1 MPNPITVGLITNP
14 EGAHLADYLSALAN
28 TDEVGAVA
36 LADSTGQL
44 DAMARKALGGKL
56 RRTYRDAPTML
67 RETQPALA
75 LVTLEAA
82 LAPPAIET
90 ALDFGCHV
98 LTEKPAC
105 LRTDDFATLVHK
117 AQAKH
122 LQIML
127 ALANRLH
134 APVQEAKRLVATGK
148 VGKVYAAEAHIVADQ
163 TRLKSPAYHEQW
175 YAKKSRAG
183 GGHLIWLGIHW
194 LDLVLYISRLKV
206 RDVTGFTAIVGGQPL
221 DVEDSAAVV
230 LRLDNGSL
238 ATLTSGYYLDRGYH
252 SHLQLWGEHGW
263 LRMSAFEEQPLEW
276 YSTADGGPAAIQR
289 FEYAK
294 GGRGY
299 TPFVRSCVRFAAGLE
314 PPPISSE
321 ECLHVLE
328 TLFACYRAAE
338 TGTAQ
343 RIGRHDQRP

>member
-1 MPNPITVGLITNP
+1 MPNQITVGLITDP
-14 EGAHLADYLSALAN
+14 DGAHLPDYLAALAN
-28 TDEVGAVA
+28 TEEVASVA
-36 LADSTGQL
+36 LADSTGQTE
-44 DAMARKALGGKL
+44 AKTRAALGDKL
-56 RRTYRDAPTML
+56 GRTYRDGASML
-67 RETQPALA
+67 REAKPALA

-82 LAPPAIET
+82 LSPPAIDAAIEN
-90 ALDFGCHV
+90 GCHV

-105 LRTDDFATLVHK
+105 LRASDFAWLVQK

-134 APVQEAKRLVATGK
+134 APVQEARRLVAAGK
-148 VGKVYAAEAHIVADQ
+148 LGKIYASEAHIVADQ
-163 TRLKSPAYHEQW
+163 TRLKSPAYHRQW
-175 YAKKSRAG
+175 YAAKARAG

-194 LDLVLYISRLKV
+194 LDLALFISGLKV
-206 RDVTGFTAIVGGQPL
+206 RDVAGFAAVVGGQPL

-230 LRLDNGSL
+230 LRYDNGSL
-238 ATLTSGYYLDRGYH
+238 GTLTSGYYLDRGYH

-263 LRMSAFEEQPLEW
+263 LRLAVFEEQPLEW
-276 YSTADGGPAAIQR
+276 YSTADGGPTEIRR

-299 TPFVRSCVRFAAGLE
+299 TPFVRACVRFAAGLE
-314 PPPISSE
+314 PPPITSE

-328 TLFACYRAAE
+328 TLFACYRAAA
-338 TGTAQ
+338 TGQSQ
-343 RIGRHDQRP
+343 RVG

>member
-1 MPNPITVGLITNP
+1 MSNPITVGLIMNP
-14 EGAHLADYLSALAN
+14 EGAHLPDYFAALAK
-28 TDEVGAVA
+28 TDEVAAVA
-36 LADSTGQL
+36 LADSSGQL
-44 DAMARKALGGKL
+44 EDMAHKALGEKL
-56 RRTYRDAPTML
+56 HGTYRDAATML
-67 RETQPALA
+67 RKMQPALA
-75 LVTLEAA
+75 LITLEAA
-82 LAPPAIET
+82 LAPPAIDT

-98 LTEKPAC
+98 LAEKPAC
-105 LRTDDFATLVHK
+105 LGADDFAMLVRK

-148 VGKVYAAEAHIVADQ
+148 LGKVYAAEAHIVADQ
-163 TRLKSPAYHEQW
+163 TRLKSPAYHQQW

-194 LDLVLYISRLKV
+194 LDLVLYISGLKA
-206 RDVTGFTAIVGGQPL
+206 RDVTGFTANVGGQPL

-230 LRLDNGSL
+230 LRLDNGGL
-238 ATLTSGYYLDRGYH
+238 ATLTSGYFLDRGYH
-252 SHLQLWGEHGW
+252 SHLQFWGEHGW
-263 LRMSAFEEQPLEW
+263 LRASAFEEQPLEW
-276 YSTADGGPAAIQR
+276 YTTADGEPAAVQR

-314 PPPISSE
+314 LPPISSE

-328 TLFACYRAAE
+328 AIFACYRAAE
-338 TGTAQ
+338 TGTMQ
-343 RIGRHDQRP
+343 HIER